1 MHVILNQTDRDLVAA
16 LCVGDRALVAE
27 LVDEF

>member
-1 MHVILNQTDRDLVAA
+1 MHVILKQTDRDLIVAP
-16 LCVGDRALVAE
+16 CVGDRALVAE